1 MTLSHKKY
9 TVHQTQKKVA
19 LYPLASNW
27 HKKDWVILDPKPL
40 NK

>member
-27 HKKDWVILDPKPL
+27 HKKIGLYLIPSP
-40 NK
+40 